1 MGHLL
6 CECVEEPDLVEKEAG
21 VEQNQQRA
29 DHRATPHRK
38 TVRPGDGELAADTVR
53 QLDVHDLADAASPV
67 RTPPNLR
74 FSTEVRVD
82 REGDDDR

>member
-1 MGHLL
+1 MGQLL
-6 CECVEEPDLVEKEAG
+6 CECVEEPDLLDQAAG
-21 VEQNQQRA
+21 VENHQRRA
-29 DHRATPHRK
+29 DDRAAPRRTA
-38 TVRPGDGELAADTVR
+38 VRPADRELAADTVK

-67 RTPPNLR
+67 GPPPNLS